1 MTFEQFNFCL
11 DTVKKGDSLII
22 GYRACDSYKKEYSNC
37 VNVTKEDI
45 SYITELL
52 KTPKKVKGWHS
63 QGFFRCEVEIEIKP
77 ALIRGHKNKFYD
89 EYGDKVECIKK

>member
-11 DTVKKGDSLII
+11 NTVKKGDSLII
-22 GYRACDSYKKEYSNC
+22 GYRDYDSYKKEYSNC

-52 KTPKKVKGWHS
+52 KTPKKVKEMRS
-63 QGFFRCEVEIEIKP
+63 QGFFSFEIEIEKEP
-77 ALIRGHKNKFYD
+77 VLIRGHKNKFYD
-89 EYGDKVECIKK
+89 EYGNKVDIKK

>member
-11 DTVKKGDSLII
+11 NTIKKGDSLII
-22 GYRACDSYKKEYSNC
+22 GYRDYDSYKKEYSNC

-52 KTPKKVKGWHS
+52 KTPKKAKEMHS
-63 QGFFRCEVEIEIKP
+63 QGFFNFEIEIEKEP

-89 EYGDKVECIKK
+89 EYGNKVDIKK